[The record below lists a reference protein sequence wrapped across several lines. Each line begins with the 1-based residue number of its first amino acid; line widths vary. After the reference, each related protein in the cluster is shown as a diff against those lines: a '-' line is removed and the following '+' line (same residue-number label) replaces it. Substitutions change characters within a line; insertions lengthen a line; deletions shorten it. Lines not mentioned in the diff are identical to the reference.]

1 MPLVPPVNPSESV
14 QDEAQDDG
22 DEAADAKGLHMHK
35 SGVVEHLRRRAAEGL
50 AQLRAILL
58 RRGTIVTPVVLAG
71 FLLLPP
77 ILAGRAPRHKGP
89 ASMPPWSGPVQ
100 GGVHAGDGRSV
111 APHRDAP
118 AEGYDQEEV
127 ARGQAGVQ
135 ATVIRDEDEAA
146 EADSPAGA
154 AAAENS
160 GDDSAD
166 RA

>member
-1 MPLVPPVNPSESV
+1 MSLVSAAGPLAVQTSITNMPES
-14 QDEAQDDG
+14 
-22 DEAADAKGLHMHK
+22 GL
-35 SGVVEHLRRRAAEGL
+35 
-50 AQLRAILL
+50 
-58 RRGTIVTPVVLAG
+58 IVLSISAVVLAG

>member
-1 MPLVPPVNPSESV
+1 MALVSAAGPLAVQTSITNMPES
-14 QDEAQDDG
+14 
-22 DEAADAKGLHMHK
+22 GLIVL
-35 SGVVEHLRRRAAEGL
+35 SIGAV
-50 AQLRAILL
+50 IL
-58 RRGTIVTPVVLAG
+58 GC

-118 AEGYDQEEV
+118 AEAYDQEEV

-135 ATVIRDEDEAA
+135 ATVIHDDDEEEAGSPADRPAGSGADED
-146 EADSPAGA
+146 PAGQA
-154 AAAENS
+154 
-160 GDDSAD
+160 
-166 RA
+166 